1 MRLAD
6 LMTKAASAH
15 RKGAQPTEDDLTA
28 IIEEASQTDLA
39 TLLKQGIATGVI
51 APQQNYK

>member
-6 LMTKAASAH
+6 LMTKAALAH
-15 RKGAQPTEDDLTA
+15 RKGTQPTEDDLTA

-39 TLLKQGIATGVI
+39 TLLKQGIASGVI
-51 APQQNYK
+51 APQQSYK

>member
-1 MRLAD
+1 MKLAD
-6 LMTKAASAH
+6 LMAKATQAQ
-15 RKGAQPTEDDLTA
+15 RKGAQPTEDDLA
-28 IIEEASQTDLA
+28 AMIEQASQPDLA